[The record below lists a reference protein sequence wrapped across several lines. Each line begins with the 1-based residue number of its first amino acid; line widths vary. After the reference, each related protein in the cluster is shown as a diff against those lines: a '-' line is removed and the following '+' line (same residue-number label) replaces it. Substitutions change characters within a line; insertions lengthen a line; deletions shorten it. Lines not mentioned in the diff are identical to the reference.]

1 MQRVDSFARLQQL
14 ARTFSRSNFEEFGR
28 LPHVLIAATGSVACV
43 KIPLLI
49 KEIFAFEEDK
59 VEIKLVATTPALH
72 FIDQSKIDPRVEI
85 YVDEDEW
92 TWQKI
97 ADPVL
102 HIELR
107 NWADIMLIV
116 PLDANTLAKI
126 SYGLCD
132 NLLTCIVRAWNFS
145 EKNQKP
151 LIACPAMN
159 TQMWLHPFTDKQL
172 KILKEELKFF
182 IVNPVAKKL
191 ACGDIGMGGLA
202 EVPTIVNYLHTFL
215 EEWNNVKDKNMI
227 DNDNNNAEKSSNDDK
242 TQINK
247 LTSAVDR
254 LKLQNRMTSSLSNS
268 YLCDYDNNESD
279 SNDKDKQSV
288 TNSSDKLK
296 K

>member
-1 MQRVDSFARLQQL
+1 
-14 ARTFSRSNFEEFGR
+14 
-28 LPHVLIAATGSVACV
+28 
-43 KIPLLI
+43 
-49 KEIFAFEEDK
+49 
-59 VEIKLVATTPALH
+59 
-72 FIDQSKIDPRVEI
+72 
-85 YVDEDEW
+85 
-92 TWQKI
+92 
-97 ADPVL
+97 
-102 HIELR
+102 
-107 NWADIMLIV
+107 
-116 PLDANTLAKI
+116 
-126 SYGLCD
+126 
-132 NLLTCIVRAWNFS
+132 
-145 EKNQKP
+145 
-151 LIACPAMN
+151 
-159 TQMWLHPFTDKQL
+159 
-172 KILKEELKFF
+172 
-182 IVNPVAKKL
+182 
-191 ACGDIGMGGLA
+191 MGGLA